1 MGSQKFL
8 TVVLMSLLL
17 SSGAALAQGRHDEKP
32 HGAMAPASQGSA
44 SPQSMAGGRHDERP
58 HGKAMK
64 SSPEKKVAP
73 RATDA
78 TPESP
83 K

>member
-1 MGSQKFL
+1 MGSQHFL
-8 TVVLMSLLL
+8 TAVLAVLLL
-17 SSGAALAQGRHDEKP
+17 SSGAASAQGRHDERS
-32 HGAMAPASQGSA
+32 HGATAPASQGSA
-44 SPQSMAGGRHDERP
+44 SPKPMAGGRHDERP

-64 SSPEKKVAP
+64 SSPEKKVVP

-78 TPESP
+78 SPEAP